1 MENLNDWND
10 LILNDCEDCEEILI
24 DEEKLI
30 QNANAGAM
38 DQIVKDAIKKDSIPK
53 NFY

>member
-1 MENLNDWND
+1 MENNWDD
-10 LILNDCEDCEEILI
+10 LILSNIEDCEEILI

-38 DQIVKDAIKKDSIPK
+38 DQIVKDALKKDPIPK
-53 NFY
+53 NFYYE